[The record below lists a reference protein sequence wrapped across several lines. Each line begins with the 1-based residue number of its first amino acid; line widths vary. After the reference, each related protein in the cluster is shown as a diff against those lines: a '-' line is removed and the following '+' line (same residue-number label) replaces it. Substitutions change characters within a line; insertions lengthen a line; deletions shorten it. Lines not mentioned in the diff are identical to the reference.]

1 MKPAATV
8 MLLRDTTLGL
18 EVFMLRR
25 TNNAVFAGGM
35 YVFPG
40 GKVDAAD
47 GEGDEGYRVA
57 AVRECYEEAGVLLAV
72 DADGRMVDDG
82 HPALAHRTAV
92 YDGDVDV
99 RALAADHGLRLATD
113 ALPWTSHWI
122 TPKGETARRFD
133 TRFFMAASPAGQTF
147 HHDDNETVAS
157 MWVRPA
163 DALARWEAG
172 ELQLMPPTVTN
183 LRFLEAHGTVESAMA
198 AGWAVGTPPCILP
211 KIRFGESGRIIGV
224 AMPDDPVRSGVLGV
238 EGGGHHAQHA
248 GAAPGHVGG
257 RCHFL
262 HDEASDGSEL
272 VGGRAGA
279 GQGNRH
285 ASVAAGSHRRLERDA
300 AQQRHADLV
309 GQGLPATFAEQRV

>member
-57 AVRECYEEAGVLLAV
+57 AVRECYEAGVLLAV

-99 RALAADHGLRLATD
+99 RA
-113 ALPWTSHWI
+113 
-122 TPKGETARRFD
+122 RR
-133 TRFFMAASPAGQTF
+133 
-147 HHDDNETVAS
+147 
-157 MWVRPA
+157 RP
-163 DALARWEAG
+163 R
-172 ELQLMPPTVTN
+172 V
-183 LRFLEAHGTVESAMA
+183 
-198 AGWAVGTPPCILP
+198 
-211 KIRFGESGRIIGV
+211 
-224 AMPDDPVRSGVLGV
+224 
-238 EGGGHHAQHA
+238 
-248 GAAPGHVGG
+248 APGH
-257 RCHFL
+257 RRPAL
-262 HDEASDGSEL
+262 DEPLDHT
-272 VGGRAGA
+272 
-279 GQGNRH
+279 QG
-285 ASVAAGSHRRLERDA
+285 
-300 AQQRHADLV
+300 
-309 GQGLPATFAEQRV
+309 

>member
-1 MKPAATV
+1 MADVEVPVKAAATV
-8 MLLRDTTLGL
+8 MLLRDTADGV

-25 TNNAVFAGGM
+25 TQNAAFAGGM

-72 DADGRMVDDG
+72 DPDGKMVSDG

-92 YDGDVDV
+92 YDGEVDV

-113 ALPWTSHWI
+113 ALPWMSHWI

-133 TRFFMAASPAGQTF
+133 TRFFMAASPAGQTS

-163 DALARWEAG
+163 DALEQFEAG

-183 LRFLEAHGTVESAMA
+183 LRFLDAHSSVESAMEA
-198 AGWAVGTPPCILP
+198 AWAVGTPQCILP
-211 KIRFGESGRIIGV
+211 KIRLTPEGRMAGI
-224 AMPDDPVRSGVLGV
+224 AMPNDP
-238 EGGGHHAQHA
+238 
-248 GAAPGHVGG
+248 
-257 RCHFL
+257 
-262 HDEASDGSEL
+262 DY
-272 VGGRAGA
+272 
-279 GQGNRH
+279 
-285 ASVAAGSHRRLERDA
+285 DA
-300 AQQRHADLV
+300 
-309 GQGLPATFAEQRV
+309 LP

>member
-1 MKPAATV
+1 MADTETPIKPAATV
-8 MLLRDTTLGL
+8 MLLRDTTDGL

-72 DADGRMVDDG
+72 DADGRMVVDG

-122 TPKGETARRFD
+122 TPKGETSRRFD
-133 TRFFMAASPAGQTF
+133 TRFFMVASPIGQIS

-163 DALARWEAG
+163 DALARFAAG
-172 ELQLMPPTVTN
+172 ELQLMPPTITN
-183 LRFLEAHGTVESAMA
+183 LRFLEPHATVEAAMA
-198 AGWAVGTPPCILP
+198 AGWAVGTPTCILP
-211 KIRFGESGRIIGV
+211 KMRRDEAGRIAGI
-224 AMPDDPVRSGVLGV
+224 AMPGDPDYDSL
-238 EGGGHHAQHA
+238 
-248 GAAPGHVGG
+248 
-257 RCHFL
+257 
-262 HDEASDGSEL
+262 S
-272 VGGRAGA
+272 
-279 GQGNRH
+279 
-285 ASVAAGSHRRLERDA
+285 
-300 AQQRHADLV
+300 
-309 GQGLPATFAEQRV
+309 